1 MSDTK
6 NAKAVCILC
15 ADKLEFTLSLC
26 LSRRL
31 PFAINHTLSSAAT
44 LSLRQRIGATRV
56 GRALFL
62 KSTQIQQHFELSN
75 DLHVLARAKRAE
87 RACGWA
93 LALLVASYLPLPT
106 SHLRQQPSKFCQR
119 DRRERSPGPAG
130 QSCCG
135 SSTAAPPR
143 SGSSSPRPC
152 SSCPHST
159 PAATSLETTASQLH
173 SCSTP
178 EVREVGFT
186 CI

>member
-44 LSLRQRIGATRV
+44 LSLRQRIGATV
-56 GRALFL
+56 WAV
-62 KSTQIQQHFELSN
+62 LSFSKEHKPN
-75 DLHVLARAKRAE
+75 KILSSVMTYMCWPGLRGLR
-87 RACGWA
+87 G
-93 LALLVASYLPLPT
+93 LVAGLLLCWLPPI
-106 SHLRQQPSKFCQR
+106 SPSPPATFDSRHQNSAR
-119 DRRERSPGPAG
+119 EIGERSPGPAG

-152 SSCPHST
+152 SSCPRST

>member
-1 MSDTK
+1 MRGQIGVHFEPLSEQAAALRHPSHSFICSDPFIETE
-6 NAKAVCILC
+6 
-15 ADKLEFTLSLC
+15 D
-26 LSRRL
+26 RRH
-31 PFAINHTLSSAAT
+31 PC
-44 LSLRQRIGATRV
+44 GC
-56 GRALFL
+56 ALFL
-62 KSTQIQQHFELSN
+62 KSTQIQEDFELSN

-87 RACGWA
+87 GACGWA

-106 SHLRQQPSKFCQR
+106 SHLRQQPSKFCLR

-152 SSCPHST
+152 SSCPRST

-178 EVREVGFT
+178 EVKEVVYT
-186 CI
+186 